1 MARAPKSERLCGNQK
16 GSFNQE
22 ATARE
27 NGDVMPHKV
36 GWLVRGP
43 CANSAGASKPPQPAA
58 GVDFFLFRRSRVL
71 FVDFLLSI
79 CTGLG
84 WAVWV
89 SSFERQEARSKLQQ
103 ARPGGRSGRA

>member
-1 MARAPKSERLCGNQK
+1 MEEEK
-16 GSFNQE
+16 QE

-43 CANSAGASKPPQPAA
+43 CANSAGASQPPQPAA
-58 GVDFFLFRRSRVL
+58 GVDFFVSAISRAFRVFPAVRLHRA
-71 FVDFLLSI
+71 
-79 CTGLG
+79 GLG
-84 WAVWV
+84 RVG
-89 SSFERQEARSKLQQ
+89 FELQARSKLQQ